1 MDVVDLRPDLR
12 MLVGTPGQAYLHRRG
27 DEVLL
32 VDTGPVG
39 SGPVIAAALRDWG
52 LGPEAVSDVV
62 LTHWHADHAGSA
74 AEVATWPNARILV
87 HAADAPVVRGE
98 RPGPPP
104 VLTPAEEVLHR
115 QVAGNL
121 PDAPPARVDHELA
134 DGEVLASG
142 ARVLATPGHTA
153 GSLALVLDDAGVV
166 LTGDLAAEHEG
177 GVILG
182 PFNVDRE
189 LARRSFR
196 RFGEVDVE
204 LACFGHGRPVA
215 GSVLRAAALAA
226 EVPDPLG

>member
-12 MLVGTPGQAYLHRRG
+12 MLVGNPGQAYLHRRG
-27 DEVLL
+27 EEVLL
-32 VDTGPVG
+32 VDTGPLG
-39 SGPVIAAALRDWG
+39 SAPAIAGALRDWG
-52 LGPEAVSDVV
+52 LGPEAVTDVV

-104 VLTPAEEVLHR
+104 LLTPAEEVLHR
-115 QVAGNL
+115 QVAAGL
-121 PDAPPARVDHELA
+121 PDAPPARVDRELA

-142 ARVLATPGHTA
+142 ARVLPTPGHTA

-166 LTGDLAAEHEG
+166 FTGDVAAEYEG

-182 PFNVDRE
+182 PFNTDRE

-196 RFGEVDVE
+196 RFAEVDVA
-204 LACFGHGRPVA
+204 LACVGHGRPVPGA
-215 GSVLRAAALAA
+215 ALRAAARAA